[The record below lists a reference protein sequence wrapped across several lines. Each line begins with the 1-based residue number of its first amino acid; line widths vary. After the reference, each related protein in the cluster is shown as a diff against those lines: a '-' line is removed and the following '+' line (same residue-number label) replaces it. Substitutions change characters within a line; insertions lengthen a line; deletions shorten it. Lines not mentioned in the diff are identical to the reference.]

1 MAHDA
6 EVYAQE
12 GAQNTGQPPHGAV
25 NEAPPGSTPTPA
37 VGPGPGAPPVL
48 LMAGG
53 SILALVFGMIGACL
67 SLNLFENSSQAASP
81 ATRPP
86 TSAVPPRPERESEV
100 KGLKGQIDA
109 LAQRVEGLKDRLDA
123 LPKAEPTSGLAMLQV
138 QVADLTKAA
147 RDAAPLLG
155 QIDKVNQQLGQLSQD
170 ILALHNEVR
179 DLQLRINKGEPAPVS
194 LPAVGPAKPAAESA
208 HAAGSGPIV
217 VDLPKADTAFDPDDE
232 TQWKRAIS
240 LFKTAKFKD
249 ALEAF
254 NRLELSRPE
263 DARVWYY
270 AALSRGF
277 ATNQWTDGT
286 EALAQKG
293 VEREQAGTPAAT
305 EIDQAFRSLT
315 TATGKEWLAAYRA
328 RAKKP

>member
-6 EVYAQE
+6 EVYTQE
-12 GAQNTGQPPHGAV
+12 GSRNAGQPPHGAV
-25 NEAPPGSTPTPA
+25 NEAPPGPDPA
-37 VGPGPGAPPVL
+37 AAAAPAPGAPSLL

-81 ATRPP
+81 GTHPAPVTRPD
-86 TSAVPPRPERESEV
+86 RESDV
-100 KGLKGQIDA
+100 KALKTQVEA
-109 LAQRVEGLKDRLDA
+109 LAQRIDGLKDRLDA
-123 LPKAEPTSGLAMLQV
+123 LPKGEPTAGLAMLQV

-147 RDAAPLLG
+147 REASPLPV

-170 ILALHNEVR
+170 ILSLRREIGDV
-179 DLQLRINKGEPAPVS
+179 QLRLGKADPAPVS
-194 LPAVGPAKPAAESA
+194 LPSAEVPKFSPENPPAAE
-208 HAAGSGPIV
+208 PPPV
-217 VDLPKADTAFDPDDE
+217 VEIPKADASSADVDE
-232 TQWKRAIS
+232 TQWKRAVG
-240 LFKTAKFKD
+240 LFKKGKFKD

-254 NRLELSRPE
+254 DKLELTRPD

-286 EALAQKG
+286 EDLAEKG
-293 VEREQAGTPAAT
+293 VEREQAGTPATT
-305 EIDQAFRSLT
+305 EIDRAFRDLT
-315 TATGKEWLAAYRA
+315 TVTGKDWLAAYRV
-328 RAKKP
+328 RAKKE